1 MNRTPDDTAPAANK
15 DATRGRRNFLLA
27 FPALVFAGVAATV
40 AAAAFRFLRPFASGV
55 SSGATVD
62 DGAWATLA
70 PLAELRGAQPIMRE
84 LGVERVAGW
93 TSEREERRVYVLP
106 QDNNR
111 VLSTVCPHEGCEV
124 VWRERENDFLCP
136 CHDSYFN
143 ARGQHTRGPARQDL
157 AQLPTR
163 VENGV
168 LQIRLQP
175 SASVA
180 EERPAVRA

>member
-1 MNRTPDDTAPAANK
+1 MNRTPANARPEANK

-27 FPALVFAGVAATV
+27 FPFLVFAGVISTV
-40 AAAAFRFLRPFASGV
+40 AAAAFRFLRPLAPGV
-55 SSGATVD
+55 SSGAGD
-62 DGAWATLA
+62 DPAWTTLA

-84 LGVERVAGW
+84 VGVERVAGW

-124 VWRERENDFLCP
+124 VWRERENDFVCP

-143 ARGQHTRGPARQDL
+143 ARGERTRGPARQDL
-157 AQLPTR
+157 AQLPAR

-168 LQIRLQP
+168 LQIRLEP

-180 EERPAVRA
+180 EERPAVRG